1 MSTTYKLTTSGF
13 PREEH
18 SLKTGAYRLGS
29 ASDNEIVLQDPSVAP
44 HHCELVVTANT
55 MTLKSL
61 SPSFETFV
69 NDEKVESVR
78 LEGGQ
83 TVRLGNVSL
92 QLEAVVTDSNPVGPV
107 ADPIQIAGASIAKA
121 KEGLT
126 KPSVRVGLLVA
137 ACALAGLLAFLFWPS
152 NIDSAEDAAGEA
164 DGEHATAAGEGGT
177 NIVEHET
184 HGSDESSSLPAPAL
198 AQAQKAFNPAETN
211 RAPELDIEAA
221 ELRIQRGGSAPAFP
235 FLTRAL
241 RNQETAHGGSSA
253 AVTRVMDLLGNL
265 YRGRQQYDRAEP
277 LLKRTLANLEANEN
291 VPAKELARAENNL
304 GELYLAAG
312 QPDKAA
318 PLLEKALEAR
328 KQVLKA
334 DDPEVAI
341 SLSNAA
347 AVHAVNGDHAEAKP
361 LLEEALKVFEE
372 NYGKESPTYA
382 QGLNNLAEV
391 HRALGEDA
399 EAKPLLERALAIKEK
414 ALGPE
419 DPSLATTLNALA
431 AVHESEGDLEKAEPL
446 LERAAE
452 LTEKAAG
459 PNHPDTAAS
468 LDKLAG
474 LYQAMGQPEKA
485 SPLYKRSADI
495 NKQALG
501 PDHPQTVMSQR
512 KRAQLERCQGG
523 DPELGAELSA
533 EAVQASFRLLS
544 AVTRFGSREE
554 RMAMLTMLNPCDL
567 AISVGSPEGI
577 AEAVLRYKGVLVESL
592 LEDGL
597 IEKVSQKSESADLVQ
612 ALLETRK
619 GLSDL
624 LFEIPEDLSEE
635 AKKHRLEDAETLVS
649 RLKNVEQA
657 MSSRSPGFGNA
668 ARALETEVA
677 QVQGTLGSDS
687 ALVEFVKYED
697 CPGTGNG
704 TPSYGALVLKSGGE
718 PRWIPLGAAQG
729 IDAGIERLQA
739 MLRSAPADHA
749 VKSAPPE
756 TPSTEEV
763 KDPARHGETTKEA
776 EPAHE
781 SLEQSLPGLLREL
794 HAQLWTPV
802 ESALTPSIRS
812 VILSPDSELN
822 LLSFSTL
829 VGSDDRFV
837 GERFLVQYVAAGRDL
852 LGPKTGG
859 GEGALYL
866 FANPDF
872 AAGSMDEAPA
882 AESGVKATDKALRT
896 GLQSLALPRQTSFPQ
911 EIAFTHLHA
920 IKVKMSA
927 GLFLGARASEAE
939 LANLKNA
946 RILFLGA
953 PGYGLPIVNTVPEE
967 DGAFSEG
974 RRAPFTGPRI
984 ETTEARGKLMPL
996 SGELFYGHWNA
1007 DDPTKRGGVV
1017 LAGAKAAMKSWDL
1030 GHTSNASND
1039 GIVTSDDLGKMGM
1052 TGVELVVMP
1061 AWETSVGAD
1070 GTGEAV
1076 LALRRALVQAGA
1088 TSLLLGFRSGG
1099 DEVTAKMFGEF
1110 YDRFRSTANPVL
1122 AFAEVQQNAL
1132 SRMRSDHGI
1141 EAAARSVGSFL
1152 MNSKATHL

>member
-29 ASDNEIVLQDPSVAP
+29 ASDNEIVLQDPCVAP

-69 NDEKVESVR
+69 NDQKVESVR

-83 TVRLGNVSL
+83 TVRLGDVSL
-92 QLEAVVTDSNPVGPV
+92 QLEAVVTDSNPVGAIVDPV
-107 ADPIQIAGASIAKA
+107 QIAGASIAKA
-121 KEGLT
+121 KQGLA
-126 KPSVRVGLLVA
+126 KPSVRAGLLVG

-152 NIDSAEDAAGEA
+152 NSDSTEEPAAVA
-164 DGEHATAAGEGGT
+164 DHATSEGEGGT
-177 NIVEHET
+177 NLVEKQHET
-184 HGSDESSSLPAPAL
+184 HASDEASSLPAPAL
-198 AQAQKAFNPAETN
+198 AQAQKAYNPAETN

-221 ELRIQRGGSAPAFP
+221 ELRIQRGGSAPALP

-241 RNQETAHGGSSA
+241 RNQEATQGGGSA
-253 AVTRVMDLLGNL
+253 AVTRVLDLLGNL
-265 YRGRQQYDRAEP
+265 YRSRQQYDRAEP
-277 LLKRTLANLEANEN
+277 LLTRTLANLQAGEN
-291 VPAKELARAENNL
+291 VPLKELARAQNNL

-312 QPDKAA
+312 QPEKAA

-328 KQVLKA
+328 KEVLKA
-334 DDPEVAI
+334 DDPAVAI
-341 SLSNAA
+341 SLNNAA
-347 AVHAVNGDHAEAKP
+347 AVHAINGDHAGAKP
-361 LLEEALKVFEE
+361 LLEEALKVFEK
-372 NYGKESPTYA
+372 NYGADSPTYA
-382 QGLNNLAEV
+382 QGLNNLAEL

-399 EAKPLLERALAIKEK
+399 EAKPLLEQALAIKEK
-414 ALGPE
+414 AVGPE
-419 DPSLATTLNALA
+419 DPSLASTLNALA
-431 AVHESEGDLEKAEPL
+431 AVHAAEGDLQQAEPL

-452 LTEKAAG
+452 LTEKAVG

-485 SPLYKRSADI
+485 SPLYKRSEDI

-501 PDHPQTVMSQR
+501 PNHPQTVMSQR

-533 EAVQASFRLLS
+533 EAVQSSFRLLS

-554 RMAMLTMLNPCDL
+554 RMAMLAMLNPCDL
-567 AISVGSPEGI
+567 AISVGSPQGI
-577 AEAVLRYKGVLVESL
+577 AEAVLRYKAVLVDSL

-597 IEKVSQKSESADLVQ
+597 IEQASQKPENADLVQ

-635 AKKHRLEDAETLVS
+635 AKKLRVEDAETLVS
-649 RLKNVEQA
+649 RLRNVEQA
-657 MSSRSPGFGNA
+657 MSSRSAGFGNA

-677 QVQGTLGSDS
+677 QVQGTLGADTV
-687 ALVEFVKYED
+687 LVEFVKYED

-704 TPSYGALVLKSGGE
+704 TPSYGALVLGSGGE
-718 PRWIPLGAAQG
+718 PRWIPLGVAQG
-729 IDAGIERLQA
+729 IDAGIARLQVL
-739 MLRSAPADHA
+739 LRTAPADPV

-756 TPSTEEV
+756 TPSTEEG
-763 KDPARHGETTKEA
+763 KDPAGHGETPRETG
-776 EPAHE
+776 PADE
-781 SLEQSLPGLLREL
+781 SPKQSITGLLKEL

-802 ESALTPSIRS
+802 ESALTPGIRS

-829 VGSDDRFV
+829 VAADDRFV

-859 GEGALYL
+859 AEGSLYL

-872 AAGSMDEAPA
+872 AAGSMDESPA
-882 AESGVKATDKALRT
+882 AESEVKAAARALRT

-911 EIAFTHLHA
+911 EIAFAHLHA
-920 IKVKMSA
+920 IKAKMEA

-939 LANLKNA
+939 LANLKDA

-953 PGYGLPIVNTVPEE
+953 PGYGLPTVNTVPGG
-967 DGAFSEG
+967 DGAFSDG
-974 RRAPFTGPRI
+974 RRMPFTGPRV
-984 ETTEARGKLMPL
+984 EATEARGKLMPL

-1030 GHTSNASND
+1030 GHTSNAAND

-1052 TGVELVVMP
+1052 AGVELVVMP
-1061 AWETSVGAD
+1061 AWETAVGA
-1070 GTGEAV
+1070 GGAGEAV

-1088 TSLLLGFRSGG
+1088 ASLLLGFRSAG
-1099 DEVTAKMFGEF
+1099 DEVTARMFGEF
-1110 YDRFRSTANPVL
+1110 YDRFRSTENPVL

-1132 SRMRSDHGI
+1132 SRIRSDQGI
-1141 EAAARSVGSFL
+1141 ETAARSVGSFL
-1152 MNSKATHL
+1152 MSSRGTHL